1 MKERDLLQLALF
13 GAVLGLAAA
22 LPHSRVDSY
31 QHEHNEL
38 YHRAMGLR

>member
-1 MKERDLLQLALF
+1 MKERDLLRLAL
-13 GAVLGLAAA
+13 GLALGLAAA
-22 LPHSRVDSY
+22 LPHPRVDIY